1 MVYNLLKRIQNLL
14 VSKPSGTKKELEILS
29 LVNQALSTMLNGR
42 DTETL
47 APNELLVRIC
57 PDTKRPVLVCYD
69 GNGQCLCLHNGTTEE
84 DTIDVDLWLRS
95 NGKDRNGVFKLL
107 ETVADLAY
115 NAGAD
120 DLCKDKDS
128 RAVMADIVE
137 WAKEF
142 SEHHAKTAWETE
154 DYILSID
161 RFYRKKVPTQIGN
174 IYLSTIK
181 HNHAG
186 SPETSVEETD
196 SYETME
202 DVLASEENCETFIET
217 LLGEINSDDETCR
230 HKARDLISSYRIDDC
245 EGLLMALCGWSMKTL
260 LSKYKKNKEGDNG

>member
-14 VSKPSGTKKELEILS
+14 VSKPSGTKEELEILS

-154 DYILSID
+154 DYIL
-161 RFYRKKVPTQIGN
+161 
-174 IYLSTIK
+174 
-181 HNHAG
+181 
-186 SPETSVEETD
+186 
-196 SYETME
+196 
-202 DVLASEENCETFIET
+202 
-217 LLGEINSDDETCR
+217 
-230 HKARDLISSYRIDDC
+230 
-245 EGLLMALCGWSMKTL
+245 
-260 LSKYKKNKEGDNG
+260 